1 MLTCRSCLDPALTVT
16 FVVGDDGL
24 ARHPRVDGG
33 LDNPGPV
40 LLSLLVLRQW
50 RFEPAL
56 RDGRAVPSAVTL
68 GLPLTEG
75 VVARNRWGLEIAGIG
90 WLSAHDLDAD
100 ARARLETL
108 IVELT
113 DAPAGRARD
122 AALARAH
129 ELRGML
135 EP

>member
-1 MLTCRSCLDPALTVT
+1 MR
-16 FVVGDDGL
+16 VV
-24 ARHPRVDGG
+24 
-33 LDNPGPV
+33 
-40 LLSLLVLRQW
+40 
-50 RFEPAL
+50 
-56 RDGRAVPSAVTL
+56 
-68 GLPLTEG
+68 
-75 VVARNRWGLEIAGIG
+75 IAGIG